1 MSRVQQRDGFVLLEQ
16 ILALMVFAIVGVA
29 LVTALNEVGRLA
41 SQARKEAVLSRL
53 LDSEL
58 RAAMSMP
65 TLEEFEETISL
76 EEMKVDMTT
85 IVTPMEEMENEDG
98 QLLQQMWLVRVEAT
112 WWQDNEWQERSAET
126 WRYGRLYVP

>member
-85 IVTPMEEMENEDG
+85 IVTPMEEMENEEG

>member
-1 MSRVQQRDGFVLLEQ
+1 MSKVQQRDGFVLLEQ

-85 IVTPMEEMENEDG
+85 IVTPMEEMENEEG
-98 QLLQQMWLVRVEAT
+98 RLLQQMWLVRVEAT

>member
-41 SQARKEAVLSRL
+41 SQVRKEAVLARL

-58 RAAMSMP
+58 RTAMSMP

-76 EEMKVDMTT
+76 EEMGVDMTT
-85 IVTPMEEMENEDG
+85 IVSPMEEMENEEG
-98 QLLQQMWLVRVEAT
+98 RLLQQMWLVRVEAT

>member
-1 MSRVQQRDGFVLLEQ
+1 MSRVQQRAGFVLLEQ

>member
-85 IVTPMEEMENEDG
+85 IVTPKGPGEILIDNSVSPAADG
-98 QLLQQMWLVRVEAT
+98 QGSESAAR
-112 WWQDNEWQERSAET
+112 DNAN
-126 WRYGRLYVP
+126 

>member
-85 IVTPMEEMENEDG
+85 IVTPMEEMENEEG
-98 QLLQQMWLVRVEAT
+98 RLLQQMWLVRVEAT